1 MDRRGVQRGTAF
13 PLAGG
18 FQRRAAPSLAHD
30 FPTESLVCY
39 TFASGCRREGAD
51 CGICNLGRWAAGR
64 HFSAAVGYTFASGCR
79 REGADCGICN
89 LGRWAAG
96 RHFSA
101 AVGQADFVRS
111 RTKSGFA
118 HRAKSAWTE
127 KEAKV
132 YQLPSRRSDSTLVS
146 LLLPWTSHGSYRH
159 CTGSCTVGCKK
170 RRWTGCPGTPS
181 DNACTGAEAGH
192 RPPA

>member
-1 MDRRGVQRGTAF
+1 MDSHCMDRRGVQRGTAF

-30 FPTESLVCY
+30 FPTESLVC
-39 TFASGCRREGAD
+39 
-51 CGICNLGRWAAGR
+51 
-64 HFSAAVGYTFASGCR
+64 YTFASGCR

-159 CTGSCTVGCKK
+159 CTGSCTVGCKR

>member
-1 MDRRGVQRGTAF
+1 MDSHCMDRRGVQRGTAF

-18 FQRRAAPSLAHD
+18 FQRRAVPSLAHD
-30 FPTESLVCY
+30 FPSESLVC
-39 TFASGCRREGAD
+39 
-51 CGICNLGRWAAGR
+51 
-64 HFSAAVGYTFASGCR
+64 YTFASGCR

-146 LLLPWTSHGSYRH
+146 SFPPWISRGFCRRYIGSYTGH
-159 CTGSCTVGCKK
+159 CKMQ
-170 RRWTGCPGTPS
+170 RWIGCPETPFDS
-181 DNACTGAEAGH
+181 ACTGARAGH

>member
-1 MDRRGVQRGTAF
+1 MDSHCTDRRGVQRGTAF
-13 PLAGG
+13 PLARG

-30 FPTESLVCY
+30 FPSESLVCY
-39 TFASGCRREGAD
+39 TFASGWCRKGA
-51 CGICNLGRWAAGR
+51 GSVIC
-64 HFSAAVGYTFASGCR
+64 
-79 REGADCGICN
+79 D

-101 AVGQADFVRS
+101 AVGQEDFVRS

-118 HRAKSAWTE
+118 QRTKSTWPE

-132 YQLPSRRSDSTLVS
+132 YQLPSRRSDSALVS
-146 LLLPWTSHGSYRH
+146 LLLPWISHGSYRH
-159 CTGSCTVGCKK
+159 CTGSCTVGCK
-170 RRWTGCPGTPS
+170 RPHWIGCPGTPS
-181 DNACTGAEAGH
+181 GSACTGAGAGR

>member
-1 MDRRGVQRGTAF
+1 MDSHCMDRRGVQRGTAF

-51 CGICNLGRWAAGR
+51 CGICNLGRWA
-64 HFSAAVGYTFASGCR
+64 V
-79 REGADCGICN
+79 
-89 LGRWAAG
+89 G

-159 CTGSCTVGCKK
+159 YTGSCTVGCKR

>member
-1 MDRRGVQRGTAF
+1 MCGNRMDSHCTDRRGVQRGTAF

-30 FPTESLVCY
+30 FPVESLVCY

-64 HFSAAVGYTFASGCR
+64 HFSAAVGQ
-79 REGADCGICN
+79 E
-89 LGRWAAG
+89 
-96 RHFSA
+96 
-101 AVGQADFVRS
+101 DFVRS

-118 HRAKSAWTE
+118 HRAKSACPE
-127 KEAKV
+127 KEAEV
-132 YQLPSRRSDSTLVS
+132 YHPPSRRSDIALVS
-146 LLLPWTSHGSYRH
+146 LLPLWISHGSYRH
-159 CTGSCTVGCKK
+159 YTGSCTAGCK
-170 RRWTGCPGTPS
+170 RLHWIGCPRTPS
-181 DNACTGAEAGH
+181 DSAYTGAGAGH

>member
-1 MDRRGVQRGTAF
+1 MDSHCMDRRGVQRGTAF

-39 TFASGCRREGAD
+39 TS
-51 CGICNLGRWAAGR
+51 
-64 HFSAAVGYTFASGCR
+64 ASGCR

-101 AVGQADFVRS
+101 AVGQADFVRT

-118 HRAKSAWTE
+118 HRAKSAWPE

-132 YQLPSRRSDSTLVS
+132 YHPTSRRSDSAFVS
-146 LLLPWTSHGSYRH
+146 LRPLWISHGSYRH
-159 CTGSCTVGCKK
+159 CTGSCTVDCKTQ
-170 RRWTGCPGTPS
+170 RWIGCPGIPFGS
-181 DNACTGAEAGH
+181 ACTSVGAGH

>member
-1 MDRRGVQRGTAF
+1 MDSHCMDRRGVQRGTAF

-30 FPTESLVCY
+30 FPTESLVC
-39 TFASGCRREGAD
+39 
-51 CGICNLGRWAAGR
+51 
-64 HFSAAVGYTFASGCR
+64 YTFASGCR

-146 LLLPWTSHGSYRH
+146 SFPPWISRGFCRHYIDSYTGH
-159 CTGSCTVGCKK
+159 CKMQ
-170 RRWTGCPGTPS
+170 RWSDCPGTPS
-181 DNACTGAEAGH
+181 GSAYTIAGAAH